1 MNNCKNCST
10 AIDLNYC
17 PKCGQPSTLHRID
30 GHYIVHE
37 IEHVLHFE
45 RGALYTVKQLLI
57 NPGDSIR
64 NYISVNRILLV
75 KPIIF
80 IIITSLIYSL
90 FNHYFQID
98 QEYINYS
105 EVEKTSTGTIFKW
118 IQDHYG
124 YANIIM
130 GIFIALWAKV
140 FFKKYIY
147 NFFEIL
153 VLLCY
158 SMGMGMLIFA
168 VFAVIQGITHFDL
181 MALGGLFAILY
192 CTWAI
197 GQFFDKKKKS
207 SYFKAFASYML
218 GMITFNIL
226 ALLTGTII
234 DLVLK
239 Y

>member
-1 MNNCKNCST
+1 
-10 AIDLNYC
+10 
-17 PKCGQPSTLHRID
+17 
-30 GHYIVHE
+30 
-37 IEHVLHFE
+37 
-45 RGALYTVKQLLI
+45 
-57 NPGDSIR
+57 
-64 NYISVNRILLV
+64 
-75 KPIIF
+75 
-80 IIITSLIYSL
+80 
-90 FNHYFQID
+90 
-98 QEYINYS
+98 
-105 EVEKTSTGTIFKW
+105 
-118 IQDHYG
+118 
-124 YANIIM
+124 
-130 GIFIALWAKV
+130 
-140 FFKKYIY
+140 
-147 NFFEIL
+147 
-153 VLLCY
+153 
-158 SMGMGMLIFA
+158 MGMGMLIFA